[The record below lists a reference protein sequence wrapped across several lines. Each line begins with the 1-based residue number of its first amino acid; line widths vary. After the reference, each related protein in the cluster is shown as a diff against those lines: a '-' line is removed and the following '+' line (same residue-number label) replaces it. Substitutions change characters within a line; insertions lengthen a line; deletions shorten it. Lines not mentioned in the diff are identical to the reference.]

1 MKKTEENKEQNSVAT
16 EVLKLLKN
24 EYKGFIKKLY
34 GLLII
39 LTIAFIVSIVDSI
52 YQRCRIIKVIEEYD
66 KHCVQE
72 IAEEY
77 EKHYNNNE

>member
-1 MKKTEENKEQNSVAT
+1 MDKDYGVVAT
-16 EVLKLLKN
+16 EVLKLLKA
-24 EYKGFIKKLY
+24 EYNKAIKRLY

-39 LTIAFIVSIVDSI
+39 VMFLFVISIVDSI

-72 IAEEY
+72 IAEDQ
-77 EKHYNNNE
+77 ND

>member
-24 EYKGFIKKLY
+24 EYKTFINKIY

-39 LTIAFIVSIVDSI
+39 LIILLVVSIVDSI

-72 IAEEY
+72 IAE
-77 EKHYNNNE
+77 NNDE

>member
-1 MKKTEENKEQNSVAT
+1 MKKIEENKEQNSVAT

-24 EYKGFIKKLY
+24 EYKTFINKIY

-72 IAEEY
+72 IAE
-77 EKHYNNNE
+77 NNDE

>member
-1 MKKTEENKEQNSVAT
+1 MDKDYGAVAT
-16 EVLKLLKN
+16 EVLKLLKS
-24 EYKGFIKKLY
+24 EYNNFIKKLY

-39 LTIAFIVSIVDSI
+39 LMVLFVFSIVDSI

-72 IAEEY
+72 IVEDHED
-77 EKHYNNNE
+77 HYNNNE